1 MHAGPAAAI
10 HSRTHHDLAWLY
22 ALGKQRVNAIF
33 SGVVS
38 VRTPCWRAQR
48 RLVAENGVAPAAV
61 EVIAHQEDVVEVL
74 LSGSVIHVFD
84 LIAACTDG
92 AGQFIGTARL
102 CRQLVQHG
110 AQVVHQRGIGRFI
123 LLRIAQVFAH
133 TAAAREFP
141 VDIHAVKEF
150 PGLEELFHR
159 RDKACA
165 DSRVTHVEEGIGER
179 PAADRWQHFQVRMR
193 FFQRHQLAKVTF
205 IRVVPAGDASLWF
218 LQRSPWVVDR
228 HGIVRTALTVVL
240 EHAEAVA
247 AFNGFQAV
255 VDAVTATDWNEAVK
269 NVVEVCRRDLINR
282 EVTVINAPLR
292 EVGRNHF
299 IGMLRKRFVI
309 LFERRIQRQQVATVG
324 VCHNNQLAGAFRT
337 AAGVTDFNLFL
348 ITPAFF
354 HFKRCRARRAGC
366 AGPYGLSVQQ
376 NFR

>member
-10 HSRTHHDLAWLY
+10 HSRTHHDLARLY

-110 AQVVHQRGIGRFI
+110 AQVMHQRGIGRFI
-123 LLRIAQVFAH
+123 LLRIARVFAH
-133 TAAAREFP
+133 TAAAVGIPSRYP
-141 VDIHAVKEF
+141 RRQRIS
-150 PGLEELFHR
+150 GLEELFHR

-165 DSRVTHVEEGIGER
+165 DSRVTHVEEGSESVQPPIDGSTFRSGCAFSAPSAGQSYLYTGR
-179 PAADRWQHFQVRMR
+179 PSRRRQP
-193 FFQRHQLAKVTF
+193 
-205 IRVVPAGDASLWF
+205 VV

-228 HGIVRTALTVVL
+228 HGIVRSALTVVL

-269 NVVEVCRRDLINR
+269 NVVEVCRRILS
-282 EVTVINAPLR
+282 TGKLR
-292 EVGRNHF
+292 
-299 IGMLRKRFVI
+299 
-309 LFERRIQRQQVATVG
+309 
-324 VCHNNQLAGAFRT
+324 
-337 AAGVTDFNLFL
+337 
-348 ITPAFF
+348 
-354 HFKRCRARRAGC
+354 
-366 AGPYGLSVQQ
+366 S
-376 NFR
+376 